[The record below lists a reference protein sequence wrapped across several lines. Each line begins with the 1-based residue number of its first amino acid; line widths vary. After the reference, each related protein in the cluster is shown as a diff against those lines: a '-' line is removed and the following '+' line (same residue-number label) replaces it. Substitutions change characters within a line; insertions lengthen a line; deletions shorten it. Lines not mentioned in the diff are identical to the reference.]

1 MMIKTECQILEKKE
15 KCVTTVL
22 KQFRVQNFHFKRQET
37 AKKIGLENGKKAR
50 IFETCNFCFTKNK
63 IYLFWKLLNFW
74 IFFDDNSIVL
84 SEEKTK
90 KGRNGEREELNVNY
104 LYLLENRQRAIAQ
117 YDPGILLS
125 LPFSEVMWIERMV
138 KKRMFTRTSTT
149 SNDTVLALDR
159 LQLLSFSNFLP
170 GYPLRADS
178 RQIPDRRTNKRDSE
192 GERERNSKAIAS
204 DGQAV
209 WWSFEHFVKTSKKVT
224 REGKTKR

>member
-125 LPFSEVMWIERMV
+125 LPFFFWCSSVFSV
-138 KKRMFTRTSTT
+138 
-149 SNDTVLALDR
+149 
-159 LQLLSFSNFLP
+159 SFSIFEP
-170 GYPLRADS
+170 GWIAPIGL
-178 RQIPDRRTNKRDSE
+178 SE
-192 GERERNSKAIAS
+192 NGFIDPRIWEHQKAMT
-204 DGQAV
+204 
-209 WWSFEHFVKTSKKVT
+209 FY
-224 REGKTKR
+224 TK